1 MEDAIV
7 IGGGPAGLQ
16 AALTL
21 GRVHRSTVLLDAGEH
36 RNAAAGHVH
45 NLLGHDGTPPAELR
59 ATALQQLAAYPTVRH
74 VESAATSV
82 EDLADRAGHGFRVTL
97 EDGGQLL
104 ARRVLLASGVR
115 DRVPDVPGLAAL
127 WGSVAVHCPYCHG
140 HELAGGVVAVDG
152 DEHGAEV
159 AAIMSRIAG
168 EVLAIDPAPA
178 AMPVLERTGA
188 RVVRSPVREVEPDG
202 KGALLH
208 LEDGTRLRVDGWFVS
223 PAFSAD
229 QPVLAGLGLGRLGS
243 GCIEIDQFCRT
254 SVPGL
259 YAAGDMAHQPTLPLP
274 FDSVLHAAAAG
285 LTAAV
290 ALHQDLLAEEF
301 GTTPP

>member
-1 MEDAIV
+1 MDDAII
-7 IGGGPAGLQ
+7 IGGGPGGLQ

-21 GRVHRSTVLLDAGEH
+21 GRVHRSAVLVDSGEY

-45 NLLGHDGTPPAELR
+45 NLLGRDGTPPAELR
-59 ATALQQLAAYPTVRH
+59 AAALEQLRAYPTVRRI
-74 VESAATSV
+74 ESAAATLTPV
-82 EDLADRAGHGFRVTL
+82 DGGFRVTL
-97 EDGGQLL
+97 DSGEELFGQRVVL
-104 ARRVLLASGVR
+104 ATGVR
-115 DRVPDVPGLAAL
+115 DRIPDLPGLAQL

-140 HELAGGVVAVDG
+140 HELAGRVVAVDG

-168 EVLAIDPAPA
+168 EVLAIDPSPA

-188 RVVRSPVREVEPDG
+188 RVVRAAVREVKPDG
-202 KGALLH
+202 DGARLYL
-208 LEDGTRLRVDGWFVS
+208 DDDTDLRVDAWFVS
-223 PAFSAD
+223 PSFSAD
-229 QPVLAGLGLGRLGS
+229 QPVLAGLDLDQLSS
-243 GCIEIDQFCRT
+243 GCVEIDQFCRT
-254 SVPGL
+254 SVPGV
-259 YAAGDMAHQPTLPLP
+259 YAAGDMAHQPTLPMP

-290 ALHQDLLAEEF
+290 TVHQDLLAQEF